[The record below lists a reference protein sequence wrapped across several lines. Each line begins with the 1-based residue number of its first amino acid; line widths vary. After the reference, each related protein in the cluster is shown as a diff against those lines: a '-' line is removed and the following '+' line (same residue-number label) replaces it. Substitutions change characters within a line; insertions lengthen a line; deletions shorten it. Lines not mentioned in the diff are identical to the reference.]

1 MKETIIV
8 GLSGGVDSAVSAL
21 LLKEQGFKVQ
31 ALFMKNWEEDDS
43 ANHCTATE
51 DLQAASRVCKTL
63 DIPLHT
69 ANFSSEYWNDVF
81 AVFLSELKAG
91 RTPNPDVLCNR
102 EIKFKAF
109 FEHARKLGA
118 KRIATGHYARL
129 VYDNNTAQL
138 AKAEDHAKDQSY
150 FLHTVPGVV
159 LKDVLFPLGDIRK
172 QEVRT
177 IAQQAGL
184 PNYARRDSTG
194 ICFIGERRF
203 DAFLER
209 YFPKKPG
216 PVLTVDGQQVGTHHG
231 LMFHTI
237 GQRKGL
243 GLGGVR
249 GANEAPWYVA
259 DKKMAENTLIV
270 AQGHDHPALYHNAL
284 TACDLHWISGAPPPL
299 PASLHAKIRYRQADQ
314 LCSVSLLGNGH
325 IQATFKQPQR
335 AITPG
340 QSIVLYDNDLCLG
353 GGIIATRAHIKEKD
367 MATVASQL

>member
-43 ANHCTATE
+43 AHHCTAAE
-51 DLQAASRVCKTL
+51 DLKTASRVCKTL

-109 FEHARKLGA
+109 FEHACKLGA

-129 VYDNNTAQL
+129 VYNNNTAQL
-138 AKAEDHAKDQSY
+138 AKAEDRAKDQSY

-203 DAFLER
+203 DAFLAR

-259 DKKMAENTLIV
+259 DTNMAENTLIV
-270 AQGHDHPALYHNAL
+270 VQGHDHPALYHNAL
-284 TACDLHWISGAPPPL
+284 TACDLHWISAAPPPL
-299 PASLHAKIRYRQADQ
+299 PARLHAKIRYRQADQ
-314 LCSVSLLGNGH
+314 PCSASLLENGL
-325 IQATFKQPQR
+325 IQVTFKQPQR

-340 QSIVLYDNDLCLG
+340 QSIVFYDNDLCLG
-353 GGIIATRAHIKEKD
+353 GGIITTRAHIKEKD
-367 MATVASQL
+367 MATVTSQL